1 MPGNKSGFGHAW
13 RQTHQIIQ
21 VFHMDKFKIANIIP
35 QQVNL
40 NQIDD
45 SPGPCCMSYGFDTT
59 PLVDS
64 ISRIGLVN
72 LPILIK
78 KGEGGGEVQFTVVAG
93 YRRIEALKAL
103 HVERL
108 PCRILPSETSSLECL
123 LINLYDN
130 LTVREFNPVETGIAL
145 AHLTE
150 LLPAKEVVKSFMPL
164 FNLPSHLETLH
175 LFARIEKDFEHQA
188 KGLLATGNLSMKAAK
203 LLLEMDSAARKKF
216 CRYFSLIKFS
226 RNQQAQFIDLVSDLS
241 HIENNAISGVLDDHE
256 LTEIRDD
263 KHMNNP
269 QKARSLINLLR
280 TRRVPRL
287 AKAEKGFRHMVEK
300 LKLPMGHH
308 ITSPPFF
315 EGPHYKLEISFR
327 DGKDLM
333 EKLLILVKKE
343 GLINFEDPWNKGI

>member
-1 MPGNKSGFGHAW
+1 
-13 RQTHQIIQ
+13 
-21 VFHMDKFKIANIIP
+21 MDRFKIADIFP

-64 ISRIGLVN
+64 INRIGLVN
-72 LPILIK
+72 SPILIK
-78 KGEGGGEVQFTVVAG
+78 KGEGGGEVQFMVVAG
-93 YRRIEALKAL
+93 YRRIEALKGL

-130 LTVREFNPVETGIAL
+130 LTVREFNPVETSMAL
-145 AHLTE
+145 AHLTG
-150 LLPAKEVVKSFMPL
+150 LLPAKEVLKSFMPL
-164 FNLPSHLETLH
+164 FNLPSHAETLH
-175 LFARIEKDFEHQA
+175 IFVRIEKEFERQA

-203 LLLEMDSAARKKF
+203 LLLEMDSAARKKI
-216 CRYFSLIKFS
+216 CGYFSIIKFS
-226 RNQQAQFIDLVSDLS
+226 RNQQAQFIDFVSDLS
-241 HIENNAISGVLDDHE
+241 HIENNTISGLLDDHE
-256 LTEIRDD
+256 LTEIRDE

-269 QKARSLINLLR
+269 QKAKSLINLLR

-287 AKAEKGFRHMVEK
+287 VKAEKGFRRMVEK
-300 LKLPMGHH
+300 LKLPAGHH
-308 ITSPPFF
+308 ITPPPYF
-315 EGPHYKLEISFR
+315 EGPYYRLEISFK

-333 EKLLILVKKE
+333 EKLLILSKKE
-343 GLINFEDPWNKGI
+343 GLINFEDPWNKGF